1 MDKLREM
8 EVFVAIVDQGSFTA
22 ASEKLNL
29 SAAAVSRAVH
39 SLEARLG
46 AHLLARTTRSVR
58 ATDAGMAYLETC
70 RQVLDAITDVES
82 NLAADPDNPVGT
94 LTISAPVL
102 FGQRF
107 IAPLVNAYAL
117 RYPEVSVNAVYLD
130 RPTRLLEEG
139 VDVAIRIGHLGDSS
153 AFAVKLGA
161 VRRQTFA
168 SPAYLSERGE
178 PTHPRDLLAHDC
190 VSFTGVSQPHE
201 WLFYENALRLPVR
214 IQPRMVVNLA
224 PAAISAAMQG
234 VGITQLLSYQAAP
247 EVSAGDLAP
256 ILRGYEPD
264 STPVSLLHMERRGK
278 SGKIRSFVE
287 FVTETLRKNTYLQG
301 ATELSSL
308 QSSTS

>member
-1 MDKLREM
+1 
-8 EVFVAIVDQGSFTA
+8 
-22 ASEKLNL
+22 
-29 SAAAVSRAVH
+29 
-39 SLEARLG
+39 
-46 AHLLARTTRSVR
+46 
-58 ATDAGMAYLETC
+58 
-70 RQVLDAITDVES
+70 
-82 NLAADPDNPVGT
+82 
-94 LTISAPVL
+94 
-102 FGQRF
+102 
-107 IAPLVNAYAL
+107 
-117 RYPEVSVNAVYLD
+117 VYLD

-178 PTHPRDLLAHDC
+178 PVHPRDLLAHDC

-234 VGITQLLSYQAAP
+234 VGVTQLLSYQAAP

-256 ILRGYEPD
+256 ILRDYEPD